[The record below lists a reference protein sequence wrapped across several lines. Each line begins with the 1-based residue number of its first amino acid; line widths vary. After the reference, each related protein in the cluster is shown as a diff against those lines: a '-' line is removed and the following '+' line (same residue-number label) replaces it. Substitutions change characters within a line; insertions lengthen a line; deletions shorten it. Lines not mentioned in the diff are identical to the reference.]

1 MPQSPSSS
9 PHQIW
14 NVSALHLPLGYHMDL
29 EEMAQAQA
37 APNPSSASPDLLL
50 NPSPKLAF
58 PQLVFQ
64 AHSLLKTL
72 Q

>member
-1 MPQSPSSS
+1 
-9 PHQIW
+9 
-14 NVSALHLPLGYHMDL
+14 MDL
-29 EEMAQAQA
+29 EEMVQAQA

>member
-9 PHQIW
+9 LHQIC
-14 NVSALHLPLGYHMDL
+14 NLSALHLPLGSHMDL
-29 EEMAQAQA
+29 EEMAQAT
-37 APNPSSASPDLLL
+37 PDPSPASPDLPL
-50 NPSPKLAF
+50 NPSPKLEF